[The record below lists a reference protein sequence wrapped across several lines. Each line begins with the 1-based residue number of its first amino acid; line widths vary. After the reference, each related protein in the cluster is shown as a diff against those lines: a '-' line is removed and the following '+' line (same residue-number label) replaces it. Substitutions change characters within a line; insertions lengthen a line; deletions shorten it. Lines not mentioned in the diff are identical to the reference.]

1 MPTSSIAPFYS
12 PLLRRGG
19 LHSPFFTYLCIVNLP
34 NEQQTWFEDWFDSPY
49 YHLLYSNHD
58 QQEAEAFIGRLVKYL
73 HPKPG
78 ACLLDLACGKGRH
91 SVALH
96 KLGYDVTGIDL
107 SPCSIAEAKKQE
119 EEGLTFFEHDM
130 RRPFMIHYFDGVL
143 NFFTSF
149 GYFSHMRDNRSVVE
163 AVSKGLKPGGF
174 FVIDF
179 FNAEW
184 VEKEMGK
191 CAAGEKQVAGVAFS
205 WNKKIVNRIIRKEI
219 TVSDNGKEKHYAEL
233 VQLLGEKDFDALL
246 ANDFTIEKKFG
257 DYDLSDFDPA
267 VSKRLILVARKR

>member
-1 MPTSSIAPFYS
+1 MKLS
-12 PLLRRGG
+12 
-19 LHSPFFTYLCIVNLP
+19 
-34 NEQQTWFEDWFDSPY
+34 NEQHAWFEDWFDSPY
-49 YHLLYSNHD
+49 YHMLYSNRD
-58 QQEAEAFIGRLVKYL
+58 QQEAEDFIRRLVEYL

-107 SPCSIAEAKKQE
+107 SHASIAEAKKHE
-119 EEGLTFFEHDM
+119 EEGLVFFEHDM

-149 GYFSHMRDNRSVVE
+149 GYFSHVRDNRAVVE

-179 FNAEW
+179 FNAKW
-184 VEKEMGK
+184 VEKEIGK
-191 CAAGEKQVAGVAFS
+191 CSSGQKDMGGVHFS
-205 WNKKIVNRIIRKEI
+205 WKKKIVNRIICKEI
-219 TVSDNGKEKHYAEL
+219 EAKENGKEKHFTEF
-233 VQLLGEKDFDALL
+233 VQLLDENDFDELL
-246 ANDFTIEKKFG
+246 SADFTIEKKFG

-267 VSKRLILVARKR
+267 SSKRLILVARKR